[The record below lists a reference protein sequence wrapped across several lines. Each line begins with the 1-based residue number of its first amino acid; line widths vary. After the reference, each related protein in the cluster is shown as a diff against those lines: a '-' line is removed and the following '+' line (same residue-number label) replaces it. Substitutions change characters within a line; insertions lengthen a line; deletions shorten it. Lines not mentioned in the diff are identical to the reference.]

1 VLRVVTTNVGD
12 VLRRVNDSGISLLS
26 GGSGGSK
33 LSTTFWRKSMGKR
46 KNASGAQVLRTSLL
60 GLSVQHKEDG
70 CWLQFTTGTGRE
82 AYVNLN
88 AYADRRGGIVGDT
101 IRRWIEDVRATPQR
115 YHCPLDGERLV
126 GIGLDAFMCQCCKTK
141 FILALGSK
149 SDEAGISWERD
160 GQDRSLLPWLNSL
173 GSSFSP

>member
-46 KNASGAQVLRTSLL
+46 KNASGAQVPRTSLL
-60 GLSVQHKEDG
+60 GLSVHHREDG
-70 CWLQFTTGTGRE
+70 CWLRFVADTGQE

-141 FILALGSK
+141 FTTLGPK
-149 SDEAGISWERD
+149 SAEAGISWARD
-160 GQDRSLLPWLNSL
+160 DQDRSLLPWLNSL